1 MSSAQKSAWHH
12 VSSRYMVTVFIC
24 VHFYKFN
31 NLFSLDTDFKLF
43 GNVKITCLLWLHR
56 TQNESSFEI
65 NEYLGVLKAEMSKFQ
80 EGEGVWCLVLR
91 NFHYTKGDPLCV
103 FFPSL
108 FATIPPGQQWDS
120 WMPGTGPGPG

>member
-1 MSSAQKSAWHH
+1 
-12 VSSRYMVTVFIC
+12 MVTVFIC

-65 NEYLGVLKAEMSKFQ
+65 NEYLGVLKAKMSKF
-80 EGEGVWCLVLR
+80 
-91 NFHYTKGDPLCV
+91 
-103 FFPSL
+103 
-108 FATIPPGQQWDS
+108 
-120 WMPGTGPGPG
+120 